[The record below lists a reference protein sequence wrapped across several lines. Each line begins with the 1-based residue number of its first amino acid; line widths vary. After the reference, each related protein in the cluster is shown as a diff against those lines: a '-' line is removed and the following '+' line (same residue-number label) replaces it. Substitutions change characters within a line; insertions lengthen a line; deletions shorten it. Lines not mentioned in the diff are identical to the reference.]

1 MMNLTHWITSPGA
14 LQEIEAERIRR
25 NFALWL
31 TEVSPTWTWDWPHL
45 AYVQQHLN
53 KLTQGD
59 ISRLMIFLPPR
70 HGKSEMTTVRYAAW
84 RLENNPELKVII
96 GAYSQ
101 TLANKFS
108 RKAKRIAGWRMNLLS
123 ERMDDWETPQGGGV
137 RAVGVGAG
145 ITGQGGDLI
154 IIDDP
159 VKSREEAN
167 SETYRERVWDWYT
180 DDLYTRLEP
189 DAAMILIMTRWH
201 EDDLAGRILASDDAP
216 DWTVISLPAEAE
228 ENDPLGRRAGEAL
241 CPDRYDLE
249 ALANR
254 KRVLRN
260 SYYALFQQSPLPAEG
275 GMFKSHWFEVVR
287 EFPRKD
293 TRYCR
298 YWDKA
303 GTADDGAYTVGVLM
317 ARSKDGVFYVV
328 DVVRGQ
334 WSALQREQ
342 VIKQT
347 AIEDRE
353 LYGHNTVWVEQEPGS
368 GGKESAEATIRNLA
382 GFNIRAE
389 RVTGSKE
396 DRAEPYA
403 AQAESENV
411 KLIQASW
418 NQTYKSELAAFPFG
432 TYADQVD
439 ASSGAFNKLVTT
451 QPSMAKVQV
460 SGLYSS
466 RSRRR

>member
-1 MMNLTHWITSPGA
+1 
-14 LQEIEAERIRR
+14 
-25 NFALWL
+25 
-31 TEVSPTWTWDWPHL
+31 
-45 AYVQQHLN
+45 
-53 KLTQGD
+53 
-59 ISRLMIFLPPR
+59 MIFMPPR
-70 HGKSEMTTVRYAAW
+70 HGKSEMTTVRYAVW
-84 RLENNPELKVII
+84 RLERDPELKVII

-101 TLANKFS
+101 TLANTFS
-108 RKAKRIAGWRMNLLS
+108 RKARRIASQRLTLTS
-123 ERMDDWETPQGGGV
+123 ERMDSWETNQGGGV

-159 VKSREEAN
+159 VKNRKEAN
-167 SETYRERVWDWYT
+167 SETYRETVWEWYT

-201 EDDLAGRILASDDAP
+201 EDDLAGRILASEDAHE
-216 DWTVISLPAEAE
+216 WTVISLPAEAE
-228 ENDPLGRRAGEAL
+228 EKDPLGRKVGEAL

-249 ALANR
+249 ALGNR

-260 SYYALFQQSPLPAEG
+260 SYYALFQQRPLPAEG
-275 GMFKSHWFEVVR
+275 GMFKSHWFEAVR

-293 TRYCR
+293 TQYCR

-317 ARSKDGVFYVV
+317 AKSRDNVFYVV

-334 WSALQREQ
+334 WSSLQREQ

-347 AIEDRE
+347 AIEDRN
-353 LYGHNTVWVEQEPGS
+353 LYGNNTVWVEQEPGS

-382 GFNIRAE
+382 GFTIRAE

-396 DRAEPYA
+396 ARAEPYA
-403 AQAESENV
+403 AQAEAGNV
-411 KLIQASW
+411 KLIQGDW
-418 NQTYKSELAAFPFG
+418 NQVYKSELAAFPFG

-439 ASSGAFNKLVTT
+439 ASSGAFNKLVAA
-451 QPSMAKVQV
+451 QPSVATVQV
-460 SGLYSS
+460 SGLYAS
-466 RSRRR
+466 RGRR